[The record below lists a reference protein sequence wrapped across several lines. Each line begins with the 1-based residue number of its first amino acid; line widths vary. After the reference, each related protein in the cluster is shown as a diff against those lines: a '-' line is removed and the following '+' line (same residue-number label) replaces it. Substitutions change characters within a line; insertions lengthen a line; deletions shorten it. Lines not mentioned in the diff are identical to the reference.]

1 MIKYTQNKI
10 YLPLYSLTENNTCIV
25 KLCRKQ
31 VLLACFI
38 FQLVF
43 LNLQNKTNRQTYVTE
58 QARKKKHILKHIQHF
73 RMKT

>member
-10 YLPLYSLTENNTCIV
+10 YLPLYALTEKTTHVFV

-43 LNLQNKTNRQTYVTE
+43 LNLQNKTD
-58 QARKKKHILKHIQHF
+58 KP
-73 RMKT
+73 M

>member
-10 YLPLYSLTENNTCIV
+10 YLPFYLLTENNTSIV

-43 LNLQNKTNRQTYVTE
+43 LNLHNKTNRPYET
-58 QARKKKHILKHIQHF
+58 KKYNIKGWKN
-73 RMKT
+73 